1 MGFYQPLFIVS
12 VEHMYFTDGLW
23 KGLDF
28 VPCAASAKL
37 IHGAGILLRHTKNG
51 IGVFYE
57 TDKSAVLRMYAQDS
71 DGSLRFNFKV
81 YAKDRTFA
89 NYTAPSNTKEKTLL
103 CFDSRGGVAAID
115 GEKISL
121 SKEEFASEKDFVDM
135 DALLAEDILAEQ
147 DRRRPPDFVLSIFVE
162 AASSDGFAAKN
173 YGIKF
178 NTRQSIW
185 KYHLLGNMNRSEP
198 FIIDLDNRVEF
209 EYCGEVILPDNKPSK
224 VFRSKALIP
233 LLEKSNCRF
242 QLKEPG
248 PGSGKVLIKRLPVA
262 SQNRLGMEV
271 IDGKSEI
278 VLESFVNY

>member
-1 MGFYQPLFIVS
+1 MGFYQPLFTVS

-28 VPCAASAKL
+28 VPCAASSKL
-37 IHGAGILLRHTKNG
+37 IHGAGILFRHTKNG

-57 TDKSAVLRMYAQDS
+57 TDKSGVLRMYAQDS
-71 DGSLRFNFKV
+71 DGALRFNFKV

-89 NYTAPSNTKEKTLL
+89 NYTAPSNNTKEKTLL
-103 CFDSRGGVAAID
+103 CFDSCGGIE
-115 GEKISL
+115 GEKINL
-121 SKEEFASEKDFVDM
+121 SKDEFASEKDFADI
-135 DALLAEDILAEQ
+135 DALLAADILAER

-162 AASSDGFAAKN
+162 ATLSNGFIAKD

-185 KYHLLGNMNRSEP
+185 KYHLLGNMNKSEP

-242 QLKEPG
+242 QLREPG
-248 PGSGKVLIKRLPVA
+248 SGSGKVLIKRLPVA
-262 SQNRLGMEV
+262 SQSRLGMEV